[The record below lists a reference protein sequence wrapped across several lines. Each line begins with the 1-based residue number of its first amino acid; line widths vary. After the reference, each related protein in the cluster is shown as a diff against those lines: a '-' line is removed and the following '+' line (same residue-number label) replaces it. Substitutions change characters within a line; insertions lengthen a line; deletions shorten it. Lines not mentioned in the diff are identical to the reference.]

1 MEMWRKEDDAWLSF
15 RLLRTLPLPPDRLRP
30 FDATVRRGLRREGV
44 CVERL
49 VCMGEVFDR
58 DAGRE

>member
-15 RLLRTLPLPPDRLRP
+15 RLLRTLPPPPDRFRP
-30 FDATVRRGLRREGV
+30 FDAVLRRGLRREGV